1 MTVNRRRRT
10 GQLLAV
16 LLVLLVGVGLF
27 VRFFCVGPTGLFRI
41 QAQKREKAR
50 LQREVDDLKLK
61 ANVLES
67 DIDEYQKP
75 EKVKRIAKDKLKM
88 KDAELDSGAQ

>member
-10 GQLLAV
+10 GQLVAV
-16 LLVLLVGVGLF
+16 LVILLVGVGLF
-27 VRFFCVGPTGLFRI
+27 IGFFCVGPTGLFRI
-41 QAQKREKAR
+41 RTQRQEKVR
-50 LQREVDDLKLK
+50 LQREVEDLKLK
-61 ANVLES
+61 AAVLES

-88 KDAELDSGAQ
+88 KDATPDSGTK